1 MTKYLEEFVHW
12 LWGSIAD
19 HVNPTSSPPTP
30 ASIESDHERFLG
42 YSRWHEPV
50 TPKNEKSHYCGLL
63 LWANDIKLHFKKLL
77 KTVINGYFNGLLKLH
92 FSKFLKLK
100 DIRMYPYV
108 TRIILVCL
116 RMLLVCMCV
125 TRVLLVCIRRRSSD
139 VLSVWSRQIERVGR
153 SKLIQTNLIQLDVER
168 FMKRLNSL
176 SFVRLI
182 KSSTFGLGLSH
193 LAMFNH

>member
-19 HVNPTSSPPTP
+19 HVNLTSSPPTP
-30 ASIESDHERFLG
+30 ESIESDHERFLG
-42 YSRWHEPV
+42 FSRWHEPV

-77 KTVINGYFNGLLKLH
+77 KTVINEYFNGLLKLH

-100 DIRMYPYV
+100 DIRVYPYV

-139 VLSVWSRQIERVGR
+139 VLSV
-153 SKLIQTNLIQLDVER
+153 
-168 FMKRLNSL
+168 
-176 SFVRLI
+176 
-182 KSSTFGLGLSH
+182 
-193 LAMFNH
+193 